1 MDLVTFVGAAFG
13 YSPLGSSE
21 GSVVK
26 VLGDESVLDAL
37 KNVDRIDVFAAI
49 AIHILEE
56 GGKVSQVAALV

>member
-1 MDLVTFVGAAFG
+1 M
-13 YSPLGSSE
+13 
-21 GSVVK
+21 K

>member
-26 VLGDESVLDAL
+26 VLGDESVLDAS
-37 KNVDRIDVFAAI
+37 KDVHRFVLVAAI

-56 GGKVSQVAALV
+56 GSKVS